1 MISRNVAI
9 DRAWPLLGL
18 LLAVTAHAQV
28 AAVAPIPSLPELA
41 VKSYYLLDAGSGKE
55 LAESAADERLEPAS
69 LTKLMTA
76 YVVFKTLAA
85 GKISMDDRVL
95 VSEKA
100 WRTGGSRMFI
110 EVGTEVSVEDLLHGM
125 IIQSGNDASIALAEH
140 VAGSEEAF
148 VGLMNEYAASL
159 GMAATSFRNSTGLP
173 AKEHLSTARDL
184 AILARA
190 VVEEFPGYYAL
201 YSEREYTYNMITQH
215 NRNVLLWR
223 DDSVDGM
230 KTGHTNAAGYCLVSS
245 AERSGMRLIA
255 VVLGAESPEVR
266 ADAGLTLIDYGFEH
280 FETHKLYARGEPV
293 SEARVWKGEPA
304 TASLGLAED
313 LYVTVP
319 RGQYE
324 ALSATMELDGD
335 LVAPVER
342 AAQVG
347 EVRVAFRGQV
357 LETLPLVVLQAV
369 PEADLWTRLTDGVKL
384 WLE

>member
-1 MISRNVAI
+1 
-9 DRAWPLLGL
+9 
-18 LLAVTAHAQV
+18 
-28 AAVAPIPSLPELA
+28 
-41 VKSYYLLDAGSGKE
+41 
-55 LAESAADERLEPAS
+55 
-69 LTKLMTA
+69 
-76 YVVFKTLAA
+76 VFKTLAA

-159 GMAATSFRNSTGLP
+159 GMTATSFRNSTGLP

-190 VVEEFPGYYAL
+190 LVEEFPGYYAL

-324 ALSATMELDGD
+324 GLSATMELDGD